1 MKKELFIFDIVL
13 LIFIASLN
21 QIAISFHLYWLVWW
35 FDILMHFLGGL
46 WVGLSALWFV
56 YFSDFLKFFEYNKRN
71 IFLISLI
78 TTIVVGLG
86 WEVFEFIIEV
96 DFSNGYWKDTIQ
108 DLIMDTIG
116 AITASIILIN
126 FYKK

>member
-1 MKKELFIFDIVL
+1 
-13 LIFIASLN
+13 
-21 QIAISFHLYWLVWW
+21 
-35 FDILMHFLGGL
+35 MHFLGGL